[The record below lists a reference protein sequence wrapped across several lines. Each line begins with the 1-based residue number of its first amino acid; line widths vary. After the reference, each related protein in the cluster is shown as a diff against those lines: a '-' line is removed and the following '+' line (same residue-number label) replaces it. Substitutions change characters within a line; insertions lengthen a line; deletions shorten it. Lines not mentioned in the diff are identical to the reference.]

1 MEKVISFF
9 KKLDEFRGDIEYYLV
24 NFASGI
30 VPWFAA
36 LIPAYFAFVHVHD
49 ILIVPWGL
57 SFVFAAVIEVLG
69 FASISTFIEFRNLRE
84 RYKESSTKGSV
95 SPWIP
100 VLSFGMYLLV
110 IVLVNGVLSFVDK
123 VDIGILYTAVST
135 NDTQAIV
142 TYLFEPLAISFSIFV
157 LSFMTIPGAVIVASR
172 TTQERFLREKGL
184 LGREKDKKPVERVI
198 QPVEAKPEPVPNEE
212 FKLNSRQKKFLA
224 ELRDDPKALQN
235 ISALAE
241 RLGISRGSIYNYNE
255 LLIEKGYYK
264 QAPNGFVY
272 GMTDDRSLS

>member
-1 MEKVISFF
+1 MIETVILFF

-36 LIPAYFAFVHVHD
+36 LIPAYFAFVHVKD
-49 ILIVPWGL
+49 SLDVPGWL
-57 SFVFAAVIEVLG
+57 SFIFAAVIEVLG

-100 VLSFGMYLLV
+100 VGSFGMYLLV
-110 IVLVNGVLSFVDK
+110 IVLVNGVLSFVER

-135 NDTQAIV
+135 NDTQSIV
-142 TYLFEPLAISFSIFV
+142 TYLFEPIAISFSIFV

-184 LGREKDKKPVERVI
+184 LGREKDKKPVERVVLA
-198 QPVEAKPEPVPNEE
+198 VEAKSEPPDKP
-212 FKLNSRQKKFLA
+212 FKLNSKQKKFLA
-224 ELRDDPKALQN
+224 ELKRDPKALQN
-235 ISALAE
+235 ISALADK
-241 RLGISRGSIYNYNE
+241 LGISRGSIYNYNQ
-255 LLIEKGYYK
+255 LLIENGYYK

-272 GMTDDRSLS
+272 GMAEEQ

>member
-1 MEKVISFF
+1 MEKLISFF
-9 KKLDEFRGDIEYYLV
+9 ESLDEFRGKVEYYLV

-36 LIPAYFAFVHVHD
+36 LIPAYFAFVHVKD
-49 ILIVPWGL
+49 ILDVPGWL
-57 SFVFAAVIEVLG
+57 SFIFAAVIEVLG

-100 VLSFGMYLLV
+100 VGSFGMYLLV

-184 LGREKDKKPVERVI
+184 LGREKDKKPVERV
-198 QPVEAKPEPVPNEE
+198 VLAAEAKSEPPDKP
-212 FKLNSRQKKFLA
+212 FKLNSKQKKFLA
-224 ELRDDPKALQN
+224 ELRRDPKALQN
-235 ISALAE
+235 ISALADK
-241 RLGISRGSIYNYNE
+241 LGISRGSIYNYNQ
-255 LLIEKGYYK
+255 LLIENGYYK

-272 GMTDDRSLS
+272 GMGEE

>member
-1 MEKVISFF
+1 MEKVIAFF

-36 LIPAYFAFVHVHD
+36 LIPAYFAFVHVKD
-49 ILIVPWGL
+49 SLNVPGWL
-57 SFVFAAVIEVLG
+57 SFIFAAVIEVLG

-100 VLSFGMYLLV
+100 VGSFGMYLLV
-110 IVLVNGVLSFVDK
+110 IVLVNGVLSFVER

-135 NDTQAIV
+135 NDTQSIV

-198 QPVEAKPEPVPNEE
+198 VASEAKSEPVSNEE
-212 FKLNSRQKKFLA
+212 KPFELNARQKKFLD
-224 ELRDDPKALQN
+224 ELRKDPKALQN
-235 ISALAE
+235 ISALADK
-241 RLGISRGSIYNYNE
+241 LGYSRGSIYNYNQT
-255 LLIEKGYYK
+255 LLEQGYYK
-264 QAPNGFVY
+264 QAPNGLVY
-272 GMTDDRSLS
+272 GMVDK

>member
-49 ILIVPWGL
+49 ILDVPWGL
-57 SFVFAAVIEVLG
+57 SFIFAAVIEVLG

-100 VLSFGMYLLV
+100 VGSFGMYLLV

-184 LGREKDKKPVERVI
+184 LGREKDKKPVQTNVVA
-198 QPVEAKPEPVPNEE
+198 VEAKSEPPDKP
-212 FKLNSRQKKFLA
+212 FKLNSKQKKFLA
-224 ELRDDPKALQN
+224 ELKRDPKALQN
-235 ISALAE
+235 ISALADK
-241 RLGISRGSIYNYNE
+241 LGISRGSIYNYNQ

-272 GMTDDRSLS
+272 GMIDE

>member
-1 MEKVISFF
+1 MIETVILFF

-49 ILIVPWGL
+49 ILDVPLGL

-100 VLSFGMYLLV
+100 VGSFGMYLLV
-110 IVLVNGVLSFVDK
+110 IVLVNGVLSFVER

-135 NDTQAIV
+135 NDTQSIV
-142 TYLFEPLAISFSIFV
+142 TYLFEPIAISFSIFV

-184 LGREKDKKPVERVI
+184 LGREKDKKPVER
-198 QPVEAKPEPVPNEE
+198 PVLAAEAKSEPPDKP
-212 FKLNSRQKKFLA
+212 FKLNSKQKKFLA
-224 ELRDDPKALQN
+224 ELKRDPKALQN
-235 ISALAE
+235 ISALADK
-241 RLGISRGSIYNYNE
+241 LGISRGSIYNYNQ

-272 GMTDDRSLS
+272 GMVEE